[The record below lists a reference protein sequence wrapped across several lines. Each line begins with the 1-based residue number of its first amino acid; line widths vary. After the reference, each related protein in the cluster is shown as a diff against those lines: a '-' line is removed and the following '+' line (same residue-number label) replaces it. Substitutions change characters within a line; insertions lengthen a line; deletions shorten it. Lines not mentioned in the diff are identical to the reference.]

1 MGKEVS
7 CVPQSSPKSLRAI
20 NRYSVRALFAGD
32 DVTDEDAFR
41 ALAGKGLG
49 IRIGDEKVKG
59 ILYLHQNFENGFVK
73 RNTIFR
79 HCRPPRT

>member
-7 CVPQSSPKSLRAI
+7 CVPQSLLNSLRAI
-20 NRYSVRALFAGD
+20 KRYSVRALFAGD

-49 IRIGDEKVKG
+49 IRIGDEKV
-59 ILYLHQNFENGFVK
+59 E
-73 RNTIFR
+73 TI
-79 HCRPPRT
+79 P